1 MTDIEQIPISDEVL
15 AVMRRAA
22 SVTLESGEQFIG
34 TRAMMIALLRDPELA
49 EAFKEV
55 VNVEDLETVL
65 PEDGGAPDV
74 RQLPEDRMA
83 ADEQPALLRYDTL
96 AFKDETGQNT
106 IWLSGEAHAIF
117 LEGARH
123 TESRF
128 VPKHLVLAFVS
139 EARRQPSVLRD
150 LKIDAGKFSE
160 VAFALP

>member
-15 AVMRRAA
+15 TVMRRAA
-22 SVTLESGEQFIG
+22 SLSLSSGEQFIG
-34 TRAMMIALLRDPELA
+34 TRAIMISLMRDPALA
-49 EAFKEV
+49 EAFKEA
-55 VNVEDLETVL
+55 VNLEELEAML
-65 PEDGGAPDV
+65 PDEREAPGV
-74 RQLPEDRMA
+74 QQVAEDRMA
-83 ADEQPALLRYDTL
+83 EGEQPALLRYDTL
-96 AFKDETGQNT
+96 AFKDESGKSTV
-106 IWLSGEAHAIF
+106 WLNGEAHAVF

-128 VPKHLVLAFVS
+128 LPKNLLLAFVN